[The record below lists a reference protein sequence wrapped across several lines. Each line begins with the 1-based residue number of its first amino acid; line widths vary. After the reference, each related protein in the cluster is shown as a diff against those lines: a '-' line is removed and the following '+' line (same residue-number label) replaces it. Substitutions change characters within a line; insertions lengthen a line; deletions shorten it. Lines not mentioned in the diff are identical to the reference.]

1 MNNYIPRVISG
12 LSFAGLAY
20 AGFSN
25 KPDYVT
31 MSPTD
36 YSEDVKTM
44 CTLVQHNKA
53 VKTFGELERES
64 TYGGNVEDP
73 YIAQYNTLIKD
84 K

>member
-12 LSFAGLAY
+12 LSFVSLAY
-20 AGFSN
+20 VGFSN

-44 CTLVQHNKA
+44 CTLV
-53 VKTFGELERES
+53 
-64 TYGGNVEDP
+64 
-73 YIAQYNTLIKD
+73 
-84 K
+84 